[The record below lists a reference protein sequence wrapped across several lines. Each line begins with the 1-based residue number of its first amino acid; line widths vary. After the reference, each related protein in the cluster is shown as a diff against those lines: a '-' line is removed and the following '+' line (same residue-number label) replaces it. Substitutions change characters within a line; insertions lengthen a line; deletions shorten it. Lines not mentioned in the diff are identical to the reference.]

1 MKPAASSDNAS
12 GHPLARLL
20 AAAALKGQRRNHPA
34 RLAPGYAGR
43 EIAKGVISPLLNT
56 AFLLGSFRGRLR
68 LTKFNQLADSSRK
81 PLHGPIYFPHY

>member
-34 RLAPGYAGR
+34 CLAPGYAGR
-43 EIAKGVISPLLNT
+43 EIAKGVISTLLNM
-56 AFLLGSFRGRLR
+56 AFPLGSFRGL
-68 LTKFNQLADSSRK
+68 LDFTNSKQLVESSSK
-81 PLHGPIYFPHY
+81 PPHGPICFRHY

>member
-34 RLAPGYAGR
+34 RLGPAYAGR
-43 EIAKGVISPLLNT
+43 EIAKGVISALLKT
-56 AFLLGSFRGRLR
+56 ELLLGGFRGL
-68 LTKFNQLADSSRK
+68 LGFTNPNQLAESLRK
-81 PLHGPIYFPHY
+81 PPHGPIYFRHY

>member
-34 RLAPGYAGR
+34 RLTPGYAGR
-43 EIAKGVISPLLNT
+43 EIAKGVISTLLNT
-56 AFLLGSFRGRLR
+56 AFLLGSFRGLLR
-68 LTKFNQLADSSRK
+68 FTNSNQLVDSSRK
-81 PLHGPIYFPHY
+81 PPHGPIYFRHY